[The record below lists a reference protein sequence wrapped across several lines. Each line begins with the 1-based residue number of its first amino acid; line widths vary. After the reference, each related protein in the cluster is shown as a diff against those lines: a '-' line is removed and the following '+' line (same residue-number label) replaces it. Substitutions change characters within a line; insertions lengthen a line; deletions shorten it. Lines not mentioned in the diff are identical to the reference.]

1 MKLFIQGFYIPSE
14 NGMAAVIDPTSA
26 PTNGD
31 TVSVSLASPTAP
43 YNIVYTDRKI
53 VGTNGNVSLSFPAAV
68 LNQSYYVV
76 VRHRN
81 SIETWSKTPILFN
94 SFTKSFDLSSTP

>member
-1 MKLFIQGFYIPSE
+1 MKLFIQGFYVPAN
-14 NGMAAVIDPTSA
+14 NGMSAVIDPATA

-43 YNIVYTDRKI
+43 FNIVYTDRKI

-94 SFTKSFDLSSTP
+94 SFTKSFDLSSAP